1 MPCFL
6 VHILVDY
13 RKIYICV
20 FSCLLLTMIGYN
32 THGYETSNMHETRSM
47 AATPSASHSILSSP
61 PTYDGIGTD
70 EYIEWEVAIDNI
82 FHNVECV
89 NGEKLRMPLVF

>member
-1 MPCFL
+1 
-6 VHILVDY
+6 
-13 RKIYICV
+13 
-20 FSCLLLTMIGYN
+20 
-32 THGYETSNMHETRSM
+32 M
-47 AATPSASHSILSSP
+47 ATTPSASHSILSSP